1 MRMRRTPVPVG
12 GDVYSWGSGEMGQ
25 LGFPLLEDLPKDQDG
40 YPYEPTAGLIKAFE
54 RMKICQ
60 IAGGDGHTAAVTV
73 HGKLYSW
80 GASACGQLGHSDTEH
95 MPKDVEG
102 YPYQPVPLLVES
114 LQDVCIV
121 QISCGDAHT
130 VALSREGL
138 LYSWGG
144 GGCGQLGHSETSKMP
159 KDEDGC
165 PYQPTPRIV
174 EHLRPH
180 VVATIACGKA
190 HTIAVSDRGRMYT
203 WGAGA
208 CGQLGH
214 PDTSSFPSDEDGY
227 PFQPVP
233 REVEQLRDH
242 RVVSTACGDVHTL
255 ALTDMGHVYSFGGGS
270 YGQLGV
276 KDVGAMP
283 VDADNCPYMPTPQR
297 VACLE
302 GIVRLACGDSHSLTV
317 DCDGRLFCWG
327 ANSCGQLG
335 IPNPEDPRIR
345 KDPDGIPHLPTPAL
359 LEALADQRIV
369 DIACGEAH
377 SLAVSASGNLYSW
390 GACSCGQLGLGS
402 CEGMPVDSD
411 GYPYQPTPTLV
422 TAGFQGKAVLRVACG
437 GVHNLAV
444 TEPDQSLANSLA
456 TLVNSDML
464 TDVSFRS
471 SEGHVLNA
479 HLCIL
484 KTNAPRLYY
493 FVHAQLQNRSTSP
506 VPGSDVAPVPV
517 IDMGNVRLEVLID
530 FVHFIYTLDADAAA
544 MSLSSFAAVLE
555 LYHLGA
561 KFQISQLLPKC
572 RRIIRQQLG
581 KQSIHRPWLPN
592 FLGAP
597 AAGPSSVLGPAPP
610 PASGASGPDAM
621 DIPPDNDVPAP
632 LDHSDWPVND
642 GWGIFFLPA
651 GQALVLDGAAYRETL
666 RRGTLLDLSDA
677 DVPAT
682 DESSTALEEHMRAM
696 LADGLSADVRLVVRR
711 GDGRGELELSAHKCV
726 LASRSAYFRALFL
739 SEFRERSQSRVPLED
754 ITPEQCVLLLNFI
767 YADDWMV
774 EDQEFALDMIPIA
787 DRFSVLDLKRLCER
801 TLICTMSVENVA
813 RIFALADRYA
823 CNRLRSRALLFMTD
837 IHHFHLVMKTE
848 SFAELDKVLIL
859 EILHSH
865 KSAPAPAAFPS
876 EPLPG
881 NSATASKAG
890 QSKSRDHRHARGGA
904 GAGGAG
910 TARPVSVAAAAAGAD
925 RGNAATSN
933 STSASAS
940 ASATAATSASS
951 TSAAAQSTAP
961 HSSTATGCP
970 DDPAPSNAAAAS
982 SMPASLGSTACSTTP
997 SSGSAA
1003 PASAASSAPVSAP
1016 LNPPNTAASGSA
1028 STAELGG
1035 TNALSSPEKPITD
1048 NNGLATSSSWGS
1060 STADDPPPL
1069 EFSASNSTALS
1080 GVVSSSA
1087 VPTSA
1092 TAGPQLPVG

>member
-1 MRMRRTPVPVG
+1 MPRLQAPPPVG
-12 GDVYSWGSGEMGQ
+12 GDVHSWGSGEMGQ

-40 YPYEPTAGLIKAFE
+40 YPYEPTAGLIKAFA

-60 IAGGDGHTAAVTV
+60 IAGGDGHTAAVTI

-102 YPYQPVPLLVES
+102 YPYQPVPLLVGS

-121 QISCGDAHT
+121 QIACGDAHT

-165 PYQPTPRIV
+165 PYQLTPRVV

-255 ALTDMGHVYSFGGGS
+255 ALTDTGHVYSFGGGS

-297 VACLE
+297 VTGLE
-302 GIVRLACGDSHSLTV
+302 GITRLACGDSHSLTV
-317 DCDGRLFCWG
+317 DREGRLFCWG

-335 IPNPEDPRIR
+335 IMNPDDPRIR
-345 KDPDGIPHLPTPAL
+345 KDPDGIPHLPTPAV
-359 LEALADQRIV
+359 LEALCDQRIV

-422 TAGFQGKAVLRVACG
+422 TAGFQGKAVLKVACG

-444 TEPDQSLANSLA
+444 TEPDQSLANSLSS
-456 TLVNSDML
+456 LVNSEML
-464 TDVSFRS
+464 ADVCFRS
-471 SEGHVLNA
+471 SEGNILYA
-479 HLCIL
+479 HQCIF
-484 KTNAPRLYY
+484 KINSPHLYH
-493 FVHAQLQNRSTSP
+493 FVRAQVDERTTGSFAVDAGRELP
-506 VPGSDVAPVPV
+506 VVS
-517 IDMGNVRLEVLID
+517 MSNVRMEVLLD
-530 FVHFIYTLDADAAA
+530 FLQFVYTLDANAAA
-544 MSLSSFAAVLE
+544 TSLSSFAAVLE

-561 KFQISQLLPKC
+561 KFQLAALLPKC

-581 KQSIHRPWLPN
+581 KQNIHRPWLPN
-592 FLGAP
+592 FLSPRPSAAGSSAPGPATSSAP
-597 AAGPSSVLGPAPP
+597 ATLATGAATLGASTAGTAGTLEQAGFAGPDVGGPLASTPPDLP
-610 PASGASGPDAM
+610 PAD
-621 DIPPDNDVPAP
+621 DVPAP
-632 LDHSDWPVND
+632 MDAGDWPAGD
-642 GWGIFFLPA
+642 GWGIFFLPG

-666 RRGTLLDLSDA
+666 RRGTLLDLLDA
-677 DVPAT
+677 DPPAA
-682 DESSTALEEHMRAM
+682 DESATVLEEHMRAL
-696 LADGLSADVRLVVRR
+696 LADEASADVRLTVR
-711 GDGRGELELSAHKCV
+711 GDGGSELELSAHKCV
-726 LASRSAYFRALFL
+726 LACRSAYFRALL
-739 SEFRERSQSRVPLED
+739 ASEFRERGQRRLPLED
-754 ITPEQCVLLLNFI
+754 ITPDQLLHLLNFI
-767 YADDWMV
+767 YTDDWMV
-774 EDQEFALDMIPIA
+774 EDADFALDMIPIA

-801 TLICTMSVENVA
+801 TLICAMSVENVA

-823 CNRLRSRALLFMTD
+823 CSRLRGRALLFMTD
-837 IHHFHLVMKTE
+837 PGHFHMVMKTD
-848 SFAELDKVLIL
+848 SFAELDKALIL

-865 KSAPAPAAFPS
+865 KTTPTPAVAPS

-881 NSATASKAG
+881 NSATAAKAG
-890 QSKSRDHRHARGGA
+890 QSKLREYRHARGGG
-904 GAGGAG
+904 GAGSAG
-910 TARPVSVAAAAAGAD
+910 TARPVSVAAAASTGVEHG
-925 RGNAATSN
+925 RSSAA
-933 STSASAS
+933 STSAS
-940 ASATAATSASS
+940 SS
-951 TSAAAQSTAP
+951 GPPP
-961 HSSTATGCP
+961 HTLGALSS
-970 DDPAPSNAAAAS
+970 APSA
-982 SMPASLGSTACSTTP
+982 PDGPLP
-997 SSGSAA
+997 SSAL
-1003 PASAASSAPVSAP
+1003 PPISAASSARP
-1016 LNPPNTAASGSA
+1016 LVT
-1028 STAELGG
+1028 E
-1035 TNALSSPEKPITD
+1035 ALD
-1048 NNGLATSSSWGS
+1048 DVAMSSSRS
-1060 STADDPPPL
+1060 STADEPPPPEL
-1069 EFSASNSTALS
+1069 PGPGTGAGAGGGGGGSHVGDP
-1080 GVVSSSA
+1080 GV
-1087 VPTSA
+1087 P
-1092 TAGPQLPVG
+1092 

>member
-1 MRMRRTPVPVG
+1 MRRPQAPIG
-12 GDVYSWGSGEMGQ
+12 GDVHSWGSGEMGQ

-60 IAGGDGHTAAVTV
+60 IAGGDGHTAAVTI

-121 QISCGDAHT
+121 QIACGDAHT

-165 PYQPTPRIV
+165 PYQPTPRV
-174 EHLRPH
+174 VDHLRPH

-255 ALTDMGHVYSFGGGS
+255 ALTDLGHVFSFGGGS

-297 VACLE
+297 VSGLE
-302 GIVRLACGDSHSLTV
+302 DIVRLACGDSHSLTV
-317 DCDGRLFCWG
+317 DRDGRLFCWG

-335 IPNPEDPRIR
+335 ITNPDDPRIR

-359 LEALADQRIV
+359 LEALADQRVV

-402 CEGMPVDSD
+402 CDGMPVDSD

-422 TAGFQGKAVLRVACG
+422 TAGFQGKAVLKVACG

-456 TLVNSDML
+456 TIVNNDAL
-464 TDVSFRS
+464 ADVCFRS
-471 SEGHVLNA
+471 SEGNILYA
-479 HLCIL
+479 HLCVF
-484 KTNAPRLYY
+484 KVNAPRLHN
-493 FVHAQLQNRSTSP
+493 FVMVQIEDKTAEVLGSEAGRE
-506 VPGSDVAPVPV
+506 VPMV
-517 IDMGNVRLEVLID
+517 DMSNVRMEVLVD

-555 LYHLGA
+555 LYHLGT
-561 KFQISQLLPKC
+561 KFHISALLPKC

-592 FLGAP
+592 FLAP
-597 AAGPSSVLGPAPP
+597 PSSSIARVDTAPSGHEGPDGNDVP
-610 PASGASGPDAM
+610 PAD
-621 DIPPDNDVPAP
+621 DVPAP
-632 LDHSDWPVND
+632 LDHSEWPVND
-642 GWGIFFLPA
+642 SWGIFFLPA

-666 RRGTLLDLSDA
+666 RRGTLLDLLDA
-677 DVPAT
+677 ADAPPG
-682 DESSTALEEHMRAM
+682 DEGAAALEEHMRTL
-696 LADGLSADVRLVVRR
+696 LADPHSADVRLTVRR
-711 GDGRGELELSAHKCV
+711 EGGTELEMGAHKCV
-726 LASRSAYFRALFL
+726 LACRSAYFRALL
-739 SEFRERSQSRVPLED
+739 SSEFRERGQSRLVLED
-754 ITPEQCVLLLNFI
+754 ITPDQLMSLLNFI
-767 YADDWMV
+767 YTDDWNV
-774 EDQEFALDMIPIA
+774 EDPDYALDMIPIA

-823 CNRLRSRALLFMTD
+823 CSRLRSRSLLFMTEPR
-837 IHHFHLVMKTE
+837 HFHLVMKTD

-865 KSAPAPAAFPS
+865 KTTPAPASAPS

-881 NSATASKAG
+881 NSATAAKAG
-890 QSKSRDHRHARGGA
+890 QSKSRDHRHARGGG

-910 TARPVSVAAAAAGAD
+910 TARPVSVA
-925 RGNAATSN
+925 T
-933 STSASAS
+933 
-940 ASATAATSASS
+940 
-951 TSAAAQSTAP
+951 
-961 HSSTATGCP
+961 
-970 DDPAPSNAAAAS
+970 AAAS
-982 SMPASLGSTACSTTP
+982 SGEHGRAG
-997 SSGSAA
+997 
-1003 PASAASSAPVSAP
+1003 
-1016 LNPPNTAASGSA
+1016 
-1028 STAELGG
+1028 
-1035 TNALSSPEKPITD
+1035 
-1048 NNGLATSSSWGS
+1048 TSSNSNSS
-1060 STADDPPPL
+1060 STAAAHPPSSITPAPAPPDGPSPSNADVAMSSSRSSIVDEPPPVDV
-1069 EFSASNSTALS
+1069 TT
-1080 GVVSSSA
+1080 G
-1087 VPTSA
+1087 
-1092 TAGPQLPVG
+1092 GPPHSEPGPA